1 MKESPIDIF
10 FNIKNNL
17 LECSTIKQLYFIFTY
32 LLITV
37 TPDVLYSEQKI
48 SSLNIGAII
57 KLAPLR
63 ALNLA
68 IIIFHIHRPINYT

>member
-1 MKESPIDIF
+1 MTF
-10 FNIKNNL
+10 FYIKNNL

-48 SSLNIGAII
+48 SSLNIGAFI

-63 ALNLA
+63 GLNLA